1 MYVCM
6 YVYIYIYGILS
17 YYIYI
22 YSSGETRCM
31 LLDSFTKHP
40 SRSSADH
47 ISKSVL
53 CGRCGTVDYHPLL
66 NLYDLKAFGEWKCD
80 RGTTK
85 LHARILRGKGVQKK
99 KKKKPHMLTDCRK
112 LNKCKFKFVFP
123 VYVHIYIYIYVY
135 IYICIYI
142 YMYIIVIIFITVIII
157 MIIIVSSIIM
167 INYYVLL
174 HLHLYFVLPFCCCYC
189 FLLYTIFIWT
199 WCNLCL
205 LCSFT

>member
-1 MYVCM
+1 MGQRWTKNKPYTMYVC
-6 YVYIYIYGILS
+6 IYIYTV
-17 YYIYI
+17 YYHIIYI

-123 VYVHIYIYIYVY
+123 VYVHIYI
-135 IYICIYI
+135 CIYI
-142 YMYIIVIIFITVIII
+142 YMYIYIYV
-157 MIIIVSSIIM
+157 
-167 INYYVLL
+167 YYC
-174 HLHLYFVLPFCCCYC
+174 HYFYHCYYYHDHHC
-189 FLLYTIFIWT
+189 
-199 WCNLCL
+199 
-205 LCSFT
+205 